1 MARGLHCL
9 ISDPGAFEPDTN
21 EDLWDRSAELLQGL
35 PLNAFR
41 VQHVPGHQDVKAAES
56 PLDEWTANWNGVADL
71 AARHAHHA
79 RPPAFQL
86 VCANFQDHFLVSEAA
101 VDSCGNCTWPLQDS
115 APVVILTWKISQMKL
130 T

>member
-101 VDSCGNCTWPLQDS
+101 VD
-115 APVVILTWKISQMKL
+115 KL
-130 T
+130 RELHLAIAR